1 MFLKTETFS
10 YEKKTEAQNYC
21 LIRQV
26 SGWWQSMNYGAA
38 GNSKEPINRL
48 LVSHHPGH
56 LTFSPER
63 FILNHSASHTFS
75 HYFMFSSLSC
85 PDFPLQML
93 TLSDL
98 PSIFLSEW
106 TSCSLL
112 QGDLPD
118 PGIEP
123 ASLAFPTLAG
133 RSLPLAPPGKPLR
146 TVLYT

>member
-1 MFLKTETFS
+1 MSHQASVRLVAEHELWS
-10 YEKKTEAQNYC
+10 
-21 LIRQV
+21 
-26 SGWWQSMNYGAA
+26 GAA

-133 RSLPLAPPGKPLR
+133 RSLPLAPPGKPLH